1 MKIPIEHIRSH
12 MSTHENEP
20 LPFEY
25 AEILLGCLDDS
36 QAILHRLREENAFLN
51 DMLENAHNRS
61 RRLEAGAST

>member
-1 MKIPIEHIRSH
+1 MKIPIEHIRSYMTAH
-12 MSTHENEP
+12 GNEP
-20 LPFEY
+20 IPYEY

-36 QAILHRLREENAFLN
+36 HAILQLLREENAFLN